1 VAAAPATKTV
11 LAAGGVAV
19 RDVAG
24 GPEVLLVHRPRYDD
38 WTFPKGKTERGETL
52 EACAVREVEEETGF
66 AVSVGDPIAVISY
79 QDRNGRPKSVHYWWM
94 RVTGGV
100 FTPNS
105 EVDAI
110 RWVTPDEA
118 AAVLTY
124 EHDAVL
130 LDSLRPAT
138 GDGGRGRS

>member
-1 VAAAPATKTV
+1 M

-19 RDVAG
+19 RDVPG

-66 AVSVGDPIAVISY
+66 AVSLGDPIAVISY
-79 QDRNGRPKSVHYWWM
+79 QDRNGRPKLVHYWWM
-94 RVTGGV
+94 RVVGGS
-100 FTPNS
+100 FTPNA

-110 RWVTPDEA
+110 RWLSPEA
-118 AAVLTY
+118 AAAALTY
-124 EHDAVL
+124 GHDAVL
-130 LDSLRPAT
+130 LDSLRSTA